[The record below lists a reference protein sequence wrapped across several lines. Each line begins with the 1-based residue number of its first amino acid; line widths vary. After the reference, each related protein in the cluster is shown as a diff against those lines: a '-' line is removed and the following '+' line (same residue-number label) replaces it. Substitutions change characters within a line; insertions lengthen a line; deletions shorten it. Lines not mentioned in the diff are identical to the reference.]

1 MNYFYDVQY
10 EKQTL
15 FLSANSHRP
24 SYKQFCVMPG
34 GAAIAATPVLI
45 NLRCTCFVLVHSG

>member
-1 MNYFYDVQY
+1 MNYFCGVQY

-15 FLSANSHRP
+15 FLSANSHHP

-45 NLRCTCFVLVHSG
+45 N